1 MTNEEH
7 EKLHEDACE
16 KLRLL
21 KDAREAWIYDG
32 DNEKYRRAFDD
43 NASAREKLWSAKRAE
58 ITAAID
64 EENTAWGLP
73 YDHAN
78 PNAEINAEID
88 AVIEAELLRDLL
100 DVAAVQRCEGL
111 TAPETYEVLQDEPSD
126 ELMARL
132 KAIVKRELKQ
142 D

>member
-1 MTNEEH
+1 MTKEQH

-21 KDAREAWIYDG
+21 KDARETWIYDG

-43 NASAREKLWSAKRAE
+43 NVGAREKLHN
-58 ITAAID
+58 AAID
-64 EENTAWGLP
+64 AG
-73 YDHAN
+73 
-78 PNAEINAEID
+78 
-88 AVIEAELLRDLL
+88 IEAELLRDGLPTPRSL
-100 DVAAVQRCEGL
+100 KQCETLEHCEGL

-132 KAIVKRELKQ
+132 KAIVKRELK
-142 D
+142 

>member
-1 MTNEEH
+1 MTEDECSDSRPH
-7 EKLHEDACE
+7 EIKLYYPD
-16 KLRLL
+16 
-21 KDAREAWIYDG
+21 Y
-32 DNEKYRRAFDD
+32 N
-43 NASAREKLWSAKRAE
+43 
-58 ITAAID
+58 
-64 EENTAWGLP
+64 
-73 YDHAN
+73 
-78 PNAEINAEID
+78 NAEID
-88 AVIEAELLRDLL
+88 AELLRDLL

>member
-7 EKLHEDACE
+7 E

-43 NASAREKLWSAKRAE
+43 H
-58 ITAAID
+58 T
-64 EENTAWGLP
+64 
-73 YDHAN
+73 N
-78 PNAEINAEID
+78 PNVEINAEID
-88 AVIEAELLRDLL
+88 IEYSAELLRDLL